1 VTKFEMKDMGLADVI
16 LGIRIKKEPN
26 EYSLTQ
32 SHYVEKVLKKFGHFD
47 DAPVV
52 TLFDPTC
59 KLSKNEGESVSQL
72 EYTQILETSC
82 TLQIVQDQIWLTQ

>member
-1 VTKFEMKDMGLADVI
+1 MTDMGLADVI